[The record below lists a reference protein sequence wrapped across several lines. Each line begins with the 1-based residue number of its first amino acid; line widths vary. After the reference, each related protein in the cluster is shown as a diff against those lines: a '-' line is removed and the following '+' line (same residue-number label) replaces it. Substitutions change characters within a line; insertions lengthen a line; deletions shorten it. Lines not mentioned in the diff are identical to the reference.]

1 MKPWIEIRIT
11 ATEGSAPRDVG
22 TTMWVSLRDSVGTI
36 GGGALE
42 YRAMDMAR
50 QMLQQGDAAGTLDL
64 PLGPEIGQCCG
75 GRVKLTFRR
84 GQRGDCDT
92 NLPSVYV
99 FGVGHVGGALLR
111 QLKAL
116 PIKIHAIDERKDY
129 LQDLPEG
136 IIATHTPLP
145 EAVIAAAPAGA
156 AFIVMTHDHGQD
168 FAIAAAAL
176 ARGDAAYV
184 GMIGSTSKRGA
195 FENWHR
201 RENGATSAALTC
213 PIGAAGL
220 GDKRPA
226 VIAVHVAAEVMNA
239 LNKVTVCPE

>member
-1 MKPWIEIRIT
+1 MTPWIEIRIT
-11 ATEGSAPRDVG
+11 ATEGSAPRDMG

-42 YRAMDMAR
+42 YRAMDIAR
-50 QMLQQGDAAGTLDL
+50 QMLQQGEAARTLDL

-75 GRVKLTFRR
+75 GRVKLTLQR
-84 GQRGDCDT
+84 GQRGECYAD
-92 NLPSVYV
+92 LPSVYV
-99 FGVGHVGGALLR
+99 FGIGHVGGALLR
-111 QLKAL
+111 HLNGL
-116 PIKIHAIDERKDY
+116 PINVHSIDERGNH
-129 LQDLPEG
+129 LQDLPDG
-136 IIATHTPLP
+136 ITAHNTPLP
-145 EAVIAAAPAGA
+145 EAVVATAPAGA

-184 GMIGSTSKRGA
+184 GMIGSASKRGA
-195 FENWHR
+195 FENWYR
-201 RENGATSAALTC
+201 RENGASSGALIC

-239 LNKVTVCPE
+239 LNKVTECAG